1 MVCTVLTVGFCHIL
15 FGTVISVICYFK
27 SCLLGLEFWWFFFS
41 LTLTAELLGSYS
53 NQRGVSVRGPGRT
66 ITDVMI

>member
-1 MVCTVLTVGFCHIL
+1 MVCTVLTVGFCHTL

-27 SCLLGLEFWWFFFS
+27 SCLLEFWWFFFS
-41 LTLTAELLGSYS
+41 LTGTAEVLGSYS
-53 NQRGVSVRGPGRT
+53 KQTEVSVRGPGRT

>member
-27 SCLLGLEFWWFFFS
+27 SCLLGLEFWWVFFIDS
-41 LTLTAELLGSYS
+41 NSRIIGELFKPERSECQGTRQD
-53 NQRGVSVRGPGRT
+53 NN
-66 ITDVMI
+66 

>member
-1 MVCTVLTVGFCHIL
+1 MVRTVLTVGFCHIL

-41 LTLTAELLGSYS
+41 LTATAEVLGSYS
-53 NQRGVSVRGPGRT
+53 NQGEVSVRGHGRT
-66 ITDVMI
+66 VTDVMI